1 MENSSTSCRCRRG
14 LASQLIENKVKFGS
28 VDWAKPNVDVRDWP
42 GAVAKLI
49 LSQSVPLSQIGH
61 PIICRAVVADYLNLR
76 IQRYD

>member
-49 LSQSVPLSQIGH
+49 LSQSVHVTNWAPYN
-61 PIICRAVVADYLNLR
+61 RAVVADYLNLR